1 MRLVA
6 RPRSGPSVFR
16 AVLKTSFLIL
26 KNGEKLSSAIVPRV
40 RVTAAK
46 NCHAVAIGTVAGNSE
61 RQLSGTDV
69 DSQSASLSWCRA
81 PRDYASETG
90 GDRCADEPAT

>member
-6 RPRSGPSVFR
+6 RPRTGPPVFR
-16 AVLKTSFLIL
+16 AVLKTSLLIL

-61 RQLSGTDV
+61 RQLSGADV

-81 PRDYASETG
+81 PRDYASKTD
-90 GDRCADEPAT
+90 GDRCAEEPAT